1 MYFQQ
6 ILQGIASNLMDF
18 NLFQIKRSTLWKIY
32 RWVLISWGFLLRHFQ
47 LSVGQVFWEY
57 QMSSLIW
64 VIGHLATGGYTFKSN
79 MPKANYMKL
88 NLSLAEA
95 RVKAAFLQTQMYQ
108 KGCTV
113 SPAEFQK
120 ILDELTQVLAYIRYI
135 RYKKNL
141 FKKLE
146 KEERHPPP

>member
-6 ILQGIASNLMDF
+6 ILQRTASDLMDS
-18 NLFQIKRSTLWKIY
+18 NLFQLKSSTLWKIY
-32 RWVLISWGFLLRHFQ
+32 RWVLVSWGFLLRHFQ
-47 LSVGQVFWEY
+47 PSVGQVFREY

-64 VIGHLATGGYTFKSN
+64 VIGHLATGGHAFKSN

-88 NLSLAEA
+88 KVSLAEA
-95 RVKAAFLQTQMYQ
+95 RAKAAFLCTQMFQ

-120 ILDELTQVLAYIRYI
+120 ILDELTQVLAHI
-135 RYKKNL
+135 RYKENL

-146 KEERHPPP
+146 KEGRQTSP

>member
-6 ILQGIASNLMDF
+6 ILQRIASNLMDS
-18 NLFQIKRSTLWKIY
+18 NLFQLKSSTLWKIY
-32 RWVLISWGFLLRHFQ
+32 RWVLVSWRFLPRHLQ
-47 LSVGQVFWEY
+47 PSVGQVFWEY

-64 VIGHLATGGYTFKSN
+64 VIGHLATVGHTFKLN

-88 NLSLAEA
+88 KLSLAEA
-95 RVKAAFLQTQMYQ
+95 RMKAAFLQTQMFQ

-120 ILDELTQVLAYIRYI
+120 ILDKLTNVLADIRC
-135 RYKKNL
+135 KENL

-146 KEERHPPP
+146 KEGRQPPP